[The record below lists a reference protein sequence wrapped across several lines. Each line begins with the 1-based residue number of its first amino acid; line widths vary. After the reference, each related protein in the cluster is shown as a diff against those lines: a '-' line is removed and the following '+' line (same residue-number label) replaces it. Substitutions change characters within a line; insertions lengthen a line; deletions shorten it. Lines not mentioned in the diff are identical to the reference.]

1 MLFLKKWIS
10 KNSKETLKDFN
21 PSSEIKLKDFQ
32 KRVQDINELLQN
44 NYQSKLNNG
53 KNLWI
58 LIPGSKSDD
67 VKIQNNLNEIIT
79 VIRNNSN
86 LIVQK

>member
-32 KRVQDINELLQN
+32 KRIQDINELLQN
-44 NYQSKLNNG
+44 N
-53 KNLWI
+53 
-58 LIPGSKSDD
+58 
-67 VKIQNNLNEIIT
+67 
-79 VIRNNSN
+79 
-86 LIVQK
+86 